1 MTVGIKGWLG
11 VLIILLGAGLIVSWA
26 FGLALVTS
34 IVVILLMVFAPI
46 AGFLVAVFLPL
57 PGILR
62 IIVALAVM
70 ALLMLFGLQYLG
82 VM

>member
-1 MTVGIKGWLG
+1 MTIAVKGWLG

-62 IIVALAVM
+62 LIVGLAVM

-82 VM
+82 VL